1 MAGIVKVKSD
11 RIIGE
16 LNIEYQELLHSLQG
30 TPYEASDI
38 NSLEKIL
45 INEQDLRLSIGKLRV
60 ILDEALLLIK

>member
-11 RIIGE
+11 RIIDE
-16 LNIEYQELLHSLQG
+16 LNIEYQELLHSLKG
-30 TPYEASDI
+30 TPYEASEI

-60 ILDEALLLIK
+60 ILDEALLLIE